1 MNRCVNISKCY
12 SIEKMKYNLLSTS
25 PVPTI
30 IPRLI
35 VGLVF
40 LSEGLQK
47 FLFPELVGTGRF
59 MKIGFANPEFWANF
73 TGAFEIACGALLLI
87 GLFTRFVSIPL
98 LIIMVVAF
106 IKTKIPIFLDR
117 GFWAMAHEYRTDF
130 AMTLLLIFLLYFG
143 GGRFSMDKKYF
154 SRERK

>member
-1 MNRCVNISKCY
+1 
-12 SIEKMKYNLLSTS
+12 MKNKLLFTS
-25 PVPTI
+25 SAPAI

-47 FLFPELVGTGRF
+47 FIFPELLGTDRF
-59 MKIGFANPEFWANF
+59 AKIGFSNPEFWANL
-73 TGAFEIACGALLLI
+73 TGVFEIICGILLLL
-87 GLFTRFVSIPL
+87 GLLTRLASIPL
-98 LIIMVVAF
+98 LIIMLVAF
-106 IKTKIPIFLDR
+106 IKTKIPILIDK

-143 GGRFSMDKKYF
+143 GGRFSFDRKYL
-154 SRERK
+154 SNER

>member
-1 MNRCVNISKCY
+1 
-12 SIEKMKYNLLSTS
+12 MKNKILYTQST
-25 PVPTI
+25 PTI

-59 MKIGFANPEFWANF
+59 TKIGFSNPEFWANF
-73 TGAFEIACGALLLI
+73 TGVFEIICGILLLF
-87 GLFTRFVSIPL
+87 GLLTRLASIPL
-98 LIIMVVAF
+98 LIVILVAF
-106 IKTKIPIFLDR
+106 IKTKIPVLTDR

-130 AMTLLLIFLLYFG
+130 AMTLLLVFLLYFG
-143 GGRFSMDKKYF
+143 GGRFSFDRKYF
-154 SRERK
+154 RSERK